1 MQDPSSSLHMCLMAK
16 GMGSNV
22 SDDESDT
29 TSLDDRVELVHEQ
42 KGMLKKQ
49 ANLYIMKLVS
59 KLGHQIDP
67 RHWIFQSV
75 RFGLTWIER
84 PSLRHVQPI
93 CILSFLQLC
102 PRLSEQNRS
111 RRFTKGRGRPLYQAE
126 VTQAGGLYAAISSTR
141 QLAQITCARVLLPKS
156 PKSPSSPEPHRT
168 QPRRH
173 PGWSQ
178 SPDSNPRRKS
188 RRRMK
193 RRAARLGEKEG
204 EKKLDAAMAK
214 WCEPSHVR
222 GRSMAARASQP
233 IRPLVQI
240 LPKP

>member
-1 MQDPSSSLHMCLMAK
+1 MAK
-16 GMGSNV
+16 GMESNV

-49 ANLYIMKLVS
+49 ANLYITKLVS
-59 KLGHQIDP
+59 KLGHQIEP

-75 RFGLTWIER
+75 RLGLTWIEW
-84 PSLRHVQPI
+84 PSLRHVQPV
-93 CILSFLQLC
+93 CILSF
-102 PRLSEQNRS
+102 
-111 RRFTKGRGRPLYQAE
+111 FAKGRDRPLYQAE
-126 VTQAGGLYAAISSTR
+126 VTQAGGLYTTISSR
-141 QLAQITCARVLLPKS
+141 RRLARITCARVLPPKS

-178 SPDSNPRRKS
+178 SLDGYPRR
-188 RRRMK
+188 RNGRRMK
-193 RRAARLGEKEG
+193 RRATKLGEKEG
-204 EKKLDAAMAK
+204 EKKLDAAMAE

-222 GRSMAARASQP
+222 GRGMAARASQP
-233 IRPLVQI
+233 IRPPVQI